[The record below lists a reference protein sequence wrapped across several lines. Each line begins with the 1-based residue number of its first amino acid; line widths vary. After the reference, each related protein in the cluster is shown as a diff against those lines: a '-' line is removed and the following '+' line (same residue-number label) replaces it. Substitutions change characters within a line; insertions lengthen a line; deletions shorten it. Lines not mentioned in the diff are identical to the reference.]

1 MTATL
6 RSRLSASESSL
17 EFEGIR
23 LAYSDQGQG
32 MTLVCLHAIGHGSRD
47 FLAVREAL
55 KNSHRVITLDW
66 PGHGLSDD
74 DTEDASAA
82 RYAQLLTAFLE
93 HLKLEHVVLLGN
105 SIGGAAAIRCAAN
118 LPDRVV
124 ALILADPAG
133 LDRVD
138 WLSKA
143 MIRLMVGFF
152 AAGVR
157 QARWFPAA
165 FAAYYHLVLPSPAA
179 REERSRLVASA
190 YEIAAVLEQAWRS
203 FGRAQ
208 ADLRPLIP
216 KIEQPVL
223 FTWAVSDRIV
233 QLGRNLDSIRQFR
246 HARLVR
252 FPGGHSPFLEAPAEF
267 LEATRPFL
275 ASLELANRSES

>member
-1 MTATL
+1 MTATF
-6 RSRLSASESSL
+6 RSRLSVCESS
-17 EFEGIR
+17 FEVEGAR
-23 LAYSDQGQG
+23 LAYSDEGQG

-55 KNSHRVITLDW
+55 KHSHRVITLDW

-82 RYAQLLTAFLE
+82 RYVQLLTAFLE
-93 HLKLEHVVLLGN
+93 HLKLEQVVLLGN
-105 SIGGAAAIRCAAN
+105 SIGGGAAIRCAAN
-118 LPDRVV
+118 LPDRVI

-165 FAAYYHLVLPSPAA
+165 FAAYYRLVLPAPAA
-179 REERSRLVASA
+179 SEERSRIVASA
-190 YEIAAVLEQAWRS
+190 YEIAGVLEQAWRS
-203 FGRAQ
+203 FGQ
-208 ADLRPLIP
+208 VEADLRPLIP

-223 FTWAVSDRIV
+223 FTWATSDRIV
-233 QLGRNLDSIRQFR
+233 QLGRNFESIRRFR
-246 HARLVR
+246 HAQLVR
-252 FPGGHSPFLEAPAEF
+252 FPGGHSPFLEAPDEF
-267 LEATRPFL
+267 LESLRSFL
-275 ASLELANRSES
+275 ASLELANR